1 MELSDQLNV
10 ALLILRATIGITLM
24 AHGLNKVFGGGK
36 LAGTGR
42 WFESMGVKPGW
53 LHARLAAGTE
63 IGSGVLLTLGLLTP
77 FAAAGIVGVMVVAF
91 AVDHW
96 PHGFFIFRPGEGWEY
111 VNVIAWVCIAIAT
124 IGPGEISLDEAIDFR
139 LDGWWG
145 LAVGAGL
152 GILGGVLLLATSW
165 RRPKPKPT

>member
-1 MELSDQLNV
+1 MDLGDQLNV
-10 ALLILRATIGITLM
+10 AILILRVCIGVTVM

-63 IGSGVLLTLGLLTP
+63 IGAGILLSIGLLTP
-77 FAAAGIVGVMVVAF
+77 FAAAGIIGVMLVAGI
-91 AVDHW
+91 VDHRKN
-96 PHGFFIFRPGEGWEY
+96 GFFIFRPGEGWEY
-111 VNVIAWVCIAIAT
+111 VSVIGWVCLAIAT
-124 IGPGEISLDEAIDFR
+124 MGPGGISVDNAIDFQ

-145 LAVGAGL
+145 LVV
-152 GILGGVLLLATSW
+152 GGVIGVGSGAALLALFW
-165 RRPKPKPT
+165 RPPPPKNG